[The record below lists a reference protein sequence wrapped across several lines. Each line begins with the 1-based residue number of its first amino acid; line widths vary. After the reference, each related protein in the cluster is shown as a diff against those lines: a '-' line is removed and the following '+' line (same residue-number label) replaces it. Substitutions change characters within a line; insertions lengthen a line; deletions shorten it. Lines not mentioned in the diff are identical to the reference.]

1 VPAVSEQGQSSEG
14 SAFHVEYRID
24 LPNPTDESLD
34 DIKNKVVENIARA
47 VEEEKERRK
56 AGETEER
63 MLASH
68 DHHYSIHDSG

>member
-1 VPAVSEQGQSSEG
+1 MSQPEG
-14 SAFHVEYRID
+14 GGAFHVEYRID
-24 LPNPTDESLD
+24 LPNPTDSSLD

-56 AGETEER
+56 AGETEE
-63 MLASH
+63 LLSH